1 MTITRMGGEL
11 VDMWHNVLVAARTLA
26 SSREGHRAGTLA
38 PQCHRLDE
46 SHLEDCIRS
55 GAFDP

>member
-11 VDMWHNVLVAARTLA
+11 VDMGHNVLVGARSLA
-26 SSREGHRAGTLA
+26 SLREGHRAGALA
-38 PQCHRLDE
+38 PPRHRLDE